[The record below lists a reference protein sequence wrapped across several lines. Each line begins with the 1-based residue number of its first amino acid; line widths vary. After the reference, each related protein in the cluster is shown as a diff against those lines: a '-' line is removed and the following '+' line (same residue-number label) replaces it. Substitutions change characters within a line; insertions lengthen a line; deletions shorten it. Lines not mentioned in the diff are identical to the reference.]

1 MADVRR
7 YVTGRIVCVKGV
19 AVPLVFALTLDKE
32 CVIVAPGVY
41 PGISGLSR
49 TMNKRVE
56 VVILAACCL
65 LSFGLG
71 WVMGVYSHNIG
82 VALFF
87 YLLALFF
94 FLAMFRPQSL

>member
-1 MADVRR
+1 MLSSLEL
-7 YVTGRIVCVKGV
+7 V
-19 AVPLVFALTLDKE
+19 AIPLVCTFDVALTLDME
-32 CVIVAPGVY
+32 CVIVAPGVQ
-41 PGISGLSR
+41 PEIWGLFQ

-65 LSFGLG
+65 VSFGLG
-71 WVMGVYSHNIG
+71 WVMGTNSQNIG
-82 VALFF
+82 GALFF